1 MVDLFYR
8 FGSNARHAVREWIR
22 LYGRG
27 KVPTEGAIRVS
38 LKKNTFGLNLDY

>member
-8 FGSNARHAVREWIR
+8 FGSNARAAVREWIT

-27 KVPTEGAIRVS
+27 KVPTEGGIRVS
-38 LKKNTFGLNLDY
+38 FFLNIVGLNLDY